1 MNPHAAQP
9 ISLSS
14 LVHSIWT
21 NRQLISQMTRREIL
35 GRYKGSVLGL
45 AWSFFNPVFM
55 LMIYTFIF
63 SVIFQS
69 KWSSSPHQ
77 TKTEYA
83 VIIFVGMIVIGLF
96 NEVANRAPGL
106 VLANANYVKKVVF
119 PIEILPV
126 IALGSTLFHALIS
139 FIVLLA
145 AFLLLNGYINWTLLF
160 LPLILLPLLILTL
173 GVAWILSAL
182 GVYIRDIG
190 QTVTILTSVLM
201 FLSPVFYPLS
211 AIPEEFRGWMLINPL
226 TFVIEQIRDITI
238 WGRLPDFIGLL
249 KYTICVTFFA
259 WLGYAWF
266 QKTRKGFAD
275 VL

>member
-9 ISLSS
+9 ISLLS

-21 NRQLISQMTRREIL
+21 NRQLISQMTRHEIL

-126 IALGSTLFHALIS
+126 IALGSTFFHALIS
-139 FIVLLA
+139 FIVLFA
-145 AFLLLNGYINWTLLF
+145 AFFLLNGYINWTLLF

-182 GVYIRDIG
+182 GVFIRDIG

-226 TFVIEQIRDITI
+226 TFLIEQIRDIII
-238 WGRLPDFIGLL
+238 WGQLPDFVGLL
-249 KYTICVTFFA
+249 KYTTCVTVFA